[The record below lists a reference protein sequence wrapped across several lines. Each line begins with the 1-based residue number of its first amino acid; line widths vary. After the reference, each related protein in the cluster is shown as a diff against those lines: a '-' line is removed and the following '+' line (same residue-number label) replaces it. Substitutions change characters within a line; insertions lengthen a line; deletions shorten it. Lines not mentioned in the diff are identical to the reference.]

1 MAIETAKPDKTDNP
15 YVAQILHTFWM
26 NVKLII
32 DFEYFSGWAGFETG
46 ERSSTGR
53 RLKMSDV
60 VEDDDGGVIEV
71 GEDLGA
77 WTAAS

>member
-1 MAIETAKPDKTDNP
+1 MS
-15 YVAQILHTFWM
+15 F
-26 NVKLII
+26 I
-32 DFEYFSGWAGFETG
+32 DFQYLSGWAGFETS

-60 VEDDDGGVIEV
+60 VDDDEGGVIEV

>member
-1 MAIETAKPDKTDNP
+1 MS
-15 YVAQILHTFWM
+15 
-26 NVKLII
+26 VKLII
-32 DFEYFSGWAGFETG
+32 DFEYFRGWAGFGTG
-46 ERSSTGR
+46 GRSSTGR

>member
-1 MAIETAKPDKTDNP
+1 
-15 YVAQILHTFWM
+15 M
-26 NVKLII
+26 NARLII
-32 DFEYFSGWAGFETG
+32 DFEYLSGWAGFETG
-46 ERSSTGR
+46 GRSSTGR